1 MKFKKVLLYL
11 LILTIFIS
19 LVGCVESNEKQT
31 GDDKNSIYPI
41 KIVDGMDREIN
52 IESEPKRV
60 ISVAPSVT
68 ETIYKLNK
76 QDILVGKTE
85 YCDYPKEAQSIDTIG
100 SLQQPNIEKIISL
113 KPDIVFASTH
123 FKEESLKQLEQL
135 DIKVVMIFSQKSF
148 EGVYSNIDL
157 MGKIL
162 GAKKK
167 AENVI
172 DEMKKE
178 VKYVKD
184 TVKDLEKKTAYY
196 VVGFGNGN
204 DFTATGE
211 TFISEM
217 IEMAGGINIAK
228 DATGWQYSLEKLIE
242 KNPEVIISRKKFIDE
257 LKVANGYKSLDAI
270 KNDRVVPVNN
280 NLVERMGPRLS
291 KGLLELAKA
300 IHPKAFE

>member
-1 MKFKKVLLYL
+1 MKIRKVLFYL
-11 LILTIFIS
+11 LIFTISIS
-19 LVGCVESNEKQT
+19 LIGCTESNQ
-31 GDDKNSIYPI
+31 DKPKKESNSKYPI
-41 KIVDGMDREIN
+41 KIVDGMDRKID
-52 IESEPKRV
+52 IESEPKRI
-60 ISVAPSVT
+60 ISIAPSVT

-76 QDILVGKTE
+76 QDLLVGRTE
-85 YCDYPKEAQSIDTIG
+85 YCDYHKKAKKIATIG

-123 FKEESLKQLEQL
+123 FKEESLKQLEKL
-135 DIKVVMIFSQKSF
+135 NIKVVMIFSQKSF
-148 EGVYSNIDL
+148 KGVYSNINL
-157 MGKIL
+157 MGEIL
-162 GAKKK
+162 NAKKEAK
-167 AENVI
+167 SVI

-178 VKYVKD
+178 VKLVKD
-184 TVKDLEKKTAYY
+184 TVKDLEKKTVYY
-196 VVGFGNGN
+196 VIGFGNGN

-217 IEMAGGINIAK
+217 IEMAGGTNIAK

-242 KNPEVIISRKKFIDE
+242 KNPDAIISRKKFIDE

-270 KNDRVVPVNN
+270 KNDRIVAVNN